1 MPDKDPDGPSLE
13 LPSFGFGR
21 KGKKKDTE
29 PEAVRPE
36 VTADPEPA
44 VETAAEPEPEA
55 ATIPVPALGQP
66 APPAAPERV
75 TQALDPIAT
84 PPAASTPAPPPR
96 APRAPRAPDAAE
108 STPPEPERT
117 TPLLGLGAL
126 PASLLTGV
134 VVGLLTALL
143 AYASQRLCEVVR
155 STSSCGGA
163 GVLLLLAILVGMTL
177 LGAALL
183 RAFVVPE
190 AGSTSVLAMGLLA
203 VLVLLFLIDA
213 AFSPA
218 MFVVIPVLAAGCY
231 AAAHLVT
238 MASTSSD

>member
-21 KGKKKDTE
+21 KRKKKDTE

-75 TQALDPIAT
+75 TQALDPIAP
-84 PPAASTPAPPPR
+84 PPAASTPAPPPQ
-96 APRAPRAPDAAE
+96 APEAAE

-177 LGAALL
+177 LGATLL

-238 MASTSSD
+238 TASTSSD